1 MYDSKRDMDLERKR
15 YLNFKQVEM
24 LAAAVETVSAAAVK
38 ACLRRQ
44 DTEEIAQAAG
54 RSQ

>member
-1 MYDSKRDMDLERKR
+1 MDLERKR

-24 LAAAVETVSAAAVK
+24 LAAAVQPAAETVSAAAVK

-54 RSQ
+54 WSQ